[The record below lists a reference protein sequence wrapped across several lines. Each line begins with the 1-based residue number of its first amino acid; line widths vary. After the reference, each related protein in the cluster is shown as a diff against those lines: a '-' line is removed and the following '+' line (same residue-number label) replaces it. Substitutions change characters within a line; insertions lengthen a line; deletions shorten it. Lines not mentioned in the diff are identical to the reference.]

1 MCLCVH
7 PLNKDVS
14 QAIIDTLLS
23 MTANVSFYFIA
34 ILALRV
40 KGLSLQ
46 ERNALGNV
54 PTVDH
59 HVKEIYK
66 YIYIYSQG
74 QLEMLYNAISD
85 KNKA

>member
-1 MCLCVH
+1 MANLSVFVTRVCVCVCVH

-23 MTANVSFYFIA
+23 VTANVSFYFIA

-40 KGLSLQ
+40 KGHSLQ

-54 PTVDH
+54 LTVDH
-59 HVKEIYK
+59 HVKEIYNK
-66 YIYIYSQG
+66 YTYIHKDS
-74 QLEMLYNAISD
+74 
-85 KNKA
+85 

>member
-1 MCLCVH
+1 MANLSVFVARVCVCVYVH

-23 MTANVSFYFIA
+23 VTANVSFYFIA

-40 KGLSLQ
+40 KGHSLQ

-54 PTVDH
+54 LTVDH
-59 HVKEIYK
+59 HVKEIYNK
-66 YIYIYSQG
+66 YTCIHKDS
-74 QLEMLYNAISD
+74 
-85 KNKA
+85 